1 MTKINPR
8 VDFAFKKLVWSEENN
23 DRLIAFVNAV
33 LEPEE
38 KIIEL
43 TLKNPYT
50 LKRFQQ
56 EKVSI
61 FDIRAVAEDGR
72 HLNIEMQITDQ
83 LGYEKRALYCW
94 SRLYSDQIQEG
105 VPYEA
110 LKKTIGIHVLNF
122 NLLDEPEYHN
132 VFGVLNL
139 NSKKRKFMDLQLH
152 TIEIKKC
159 DGELSHIKTALDR
172 WVTFLKRSHEFGS
185 RHGVSPFESD
195 PHITKAIHVLDTLS
209 LTDEERDIYEGRQT
223 WLRDEEEAIRT
234 AEVRGIE
241 KGREEGLEEGLEK
254 GRLETHLMIANKMK
268 AAGIDADTIQKVTGL
283 LDADLDKHAQD
294 V

>member
-8 VDFAFKKLVWSEENN
+8 VDFAFKKLFGSEENK
-23 DRLIAFVNAV
+23 DLLMAFVNAV

-122 NLLDEPEYHN
+122 NLLDEPE
-132 VFGVLNL
+132 
-139 NSKKRKFMDLQLH
+139 
-152 TIEIKKC
+152 
-159 DGELSHIKTALDR
+159 
-172 WVTFLKRSHEFGS
+172 
-185 RHGVSPFESD
+185 
-195 PHITKAIHVLDTLS
+195 
-209 LTDEERDIYEGRQT
+209 
-223 WLRDEEEAIRT
+223 
-234 AEVRGIE
+234 
-241 KGREEGLEEGLEK
+241 
-254 GRLETHLMIANKMK
+254 
-268 AAGIDADTIQKVTGL
+268 
-283 LDADLDKHAQD
+283 
-294 V
+294 

>member
-1 MTKINPR
+1 
-8 VDFAFKKLVWSEENN
+8 
-23 DRLIAFVNAV
+23 
-33 LEPEE
+33 
-38 KIIEL
+38 
-43 TLKNPYT
+43 
-50 LKRFQQ
+50 
-56 EKVSI
+56 
-61 FDIRAVAEDGR
+61 
-72 HLNIEMQITDQ
+72 
-83 LGYEKRALYCW
+83 
-94 SRLYSDQIQEG
+94 
-105 VPYEA
+105 
-110 LKKTIGIHVLNF
+110 
-122 NLLDEPEYHN
+122 
-132 VFGVLNL
+132 
-139 NSKKRKFMDLQLH
+139 MDLQLH